1 MNAQID
7 VGGVVRGVF
16 DIYRDQA
23 SVLLPAALVVF
34 VVVGVIAAVL
44 VAISP
49 ILGILAVIAQLIGT
63 AFFQGMVV
71 QLVGDVQDGRRDTS
85 VGDLFASVSPVV
97 AALIGA
103 SLLQGLG
110 IGVGFILLIVPG
122 LFLLT
127 IWAVVAPVVVLER
140 PGVLPAF
147 SRSRELVRG
156 HGWQVL
162 GVLAVFIVVLIVVS
176 LIFGLIGGAL
186 GSVGAVIAD
195 IVSSVLTA
203 PLLALAAAVLYFNL
217 RAVKGEV
224 APPPGAVGLH
234 TPAGSPGIAPES
246 PGPQAAPPRAGTAAT
261 PGQQQPSSP
270 PPGGGEPPQ
279 PRRP

>member
-1 MNAQID
+1 MD

-23 SVLLPAALVVF
+23 SVLLPAALAVF
-34 VVVGVIAAVL
+34 VIVGVIAAVL

-49 ILGILAVIAQLIGT
+49 ILAVLAVIVQVIGG

-110 IGVGFILLIVPG
+110 IGIGFLLLIVPG

-127 IWAVVAPVVVLER
+127 IWALVPPVVVLER
-140 PGVLPAF
+140 PGVLAAF
-147 SRSRELVRG
+147 RRSRELVRG
-156 HGWQVL
+156 NGWQVL
-162 GVLAVFIVVLIVVS
+162 GVIAVFVVIVFVVS
-176 LIFGLIGGAL
+176 LIFGLLGNAL
-186 GSVGAVIAD
+186 GSGGAFVLNILGSA
-195 IVSSVLTA
+195 LTA
-203 PLLALAAAVLYFNL
+203 PLVALAAAVLYFNL
-217 RAVKGEV
+217 RAVKGET
-224 APPPGAVGLH
+224 APPPRAVGLNVSGGP
-234 TPAGSPGIAPES
+234 PAVGTEPPF
-246 PGPQAAPPRAGTAAT
+246 GPQAAPPSAERRAT
-261 PGQQQPSSP
+261 PGWEQTPEP
-270 PPGGGEPPQ
+270 GGEPPSPRQ
-279 PRRP
+279 P

>member
-49 ILGILAVIAQLIGT
+49 ILAVLAVIVQLIGT

-97 AALIGA
+97 AALIAA
-103 SLLQGLG
+103 SLLRGLG

-186 GSVGAVIAD
+186 GNVGAVIAD

-203 PLLALAAAVLYFNL
+203 PLVALAAAVLYFNL

-224 APPPGAVGLH
+224 APPPGAIGLH
-234 TPAGSPGIAPES
+234 TPGGSPAAAPES
-246 PGPQAAPPRAGTAAT
+246 LGPQAAPPRAGTAAT

-270 PPGGGEPPQ
+270 QPGGGEPPQ